1 MAGENI
7 RGSIGGGSVE
17 RSKIGLL
24 DRLGGRVTRRQALV
38 SSGEFVFLPRNYEPA
53 LERGR
58 RYKAGSLNS
67 RG

>member
-1 MAGENI
+1 M
-7 RGSIGGGSVE
+7 E

-58 RYKAGSLNS
+58 CYKAGSLNS